1 MSHVDRF
8 PDAGAADHPM
18 TSDPL
23 FDASSYR
30 HARSLPP
37 VFEKYTSCLRLVA
50 AALLIARSI
59 SSLITRICAL
69 LSQPPEPA
77 TSRGSRATPSAVQLA
92 EEGNDIGE
100 GRQTMTTNRGE
111 WSHSLSSHL
120 HSMPTPPSP
129 AAQSNAQNSLIDS
142 SWHESKSALDDE
154 E

>member
-8 PDAGAADHPM
+8 PDAGAANHSM

-23 FDASSYR
+23 FDASSHR
-30 HARSLPP
+30 HTRSLSP

-77 TSRGSRATPSAVQLA
+77 TSRGSRATPSAVQLT
-92 EEGNDIGE
+92 EEGKDIGD
-100 GRQTMTTNRGE
+100 G
-111 WSHSLSSHL
+111 
-120 HSMPTPPSP
+120 
-129 AAQSNAQNSLIDS
+129 A
-142 SWHESKSALDDE
+142 
-154 E
+154 